1 MRPSLPPDQLAVLLR
16 TADRAARRLCRRLAL
31 PHHDID
37 DLRQELLLDLIAR
50 FSAFDPDRG
59 SLEAFTHVV
68 AKNRASRITVRVH
81 RDRRLCGPHPVSLDA
96 PVAGDDGIVFGDLI
110 ANDQSLGALFS
121 DTVGLEH
128 QVLAATSLD
137 AALARLEPESQHL
150 CIALIKSTVDQL
162 AGSGHGARATLYRRL
177 KEIRLA
183 LLAYGVEPA

>member
-1 MRPSLPPDQLAVLLR
+1 
-16 TADRAARRLCRRLAL
+16 
-31 PHHDID
+31 
-37 DLRQELLLDLIAR
+37 
-50 FSAFDPDRG
+50 
-59 SLEAFTHVV
+59 
-68 AKNRASRITVRVH
+68 
-81 RDRRLCGPHPVSLDA
+81 
-96 PVAGDDGIVFGDLI
+96 VAGDDGIVFGDLI